1 MLSLQEPEPGDV
13 GVARLAQAS
22 SLPGAGARLPAW
34 LLEAWEAL
42 ASPPPQPQRQSLWAG
57 QTPGAQRCLSLG
69 SQPTPT
75 PRVSLKPTQRVS
87 TQLTWR
93 NSQSKHPSLVSEWD
107 QRDVESYSE
116 LFAAAL
122 GNLEWLRFCL
132 NPDSGEIPTDN
143 KGFTAIHFA
152 AQSGKLECLQV
163 LVEEYKFPVDLP
175 TNNGQTPLHL
185 VIRKE
190 NKTMV
195 LPCIHYLLKHGAA
208 LNTQTCNGSTPLH
221 LAAQEGLL
229 SCVKVL
235 VTNGA
240 NVHARDAMGCKPIDY
255 CKIRNHR
262 VCARFLKDAMWKW
275 DKKDFACEMGKLK
288 KLKGR
293 LALME
298 QDYLTEHQKEHQIL
312 READFKKWLHRKLL
326 PGSQSLIHNAKQ
338 EPQALPFTIP
348 LSKTPKPPKSFY
360 PSLEMRLQQMLQLQP
375 QPPVTPTPIYKK
387 PTVRR
392 PKLWDIS
399 NNPVTFPATQ
409 TAYPQGIRLG
419 VHPDPSLE
427 HDFHRFLEVRS
438 DGHGGAQLRTVA
450 GKQVAPVPRLPLEV
464 IVRELYPHVRP
475 CRMKVPQGLHPVSMR
490 HVARKRHLGDNTFW
504 TDTLAMNLRET
515 FDEAFLAAVRA
526 HQGLPVVPSP
536 EPLS

>member
-1 MLSLQEPEPGDV
+1 MLSFQEYGPGEI
-13 GVARLAQAS
+13 GLAGLA
-22 SLPGAGARLPAW
+22 GAGSLTGARAARLPDW
-34 LLEAWEAL
+34 LRAAWEAL
-42 ASPPPQPQRQSLWAG
+42 ASPPPRPQRESLLAG
-57 QTPGAQRCLSLG
+57 QTLGAQRCLSVS
-69 SQPTPT
+69 SQPPPST
-75 PRVSLKPTQRVS
+75 RASMKPAQRVS

-93 NSQSKHPSLVSEWD
+93 NSQSKHPSLVGEWD
-107 QRDVESYSE
+107 QRDVGNYSE

-132 NPDSGEIPTDN
+132 NQDGGEIPTDN
-143 KGFTAIHFA
+143 K
-152 AQSGKLECLQV
+152 V
-163 LVEEYKFPVDLP
+163 LIEEYKFPVDLP

-195 LPCIHYLLKHGAA
+195 LPCIYYLLKHGAA

-221 LAAQEGLL
+221 LAAREGLL

-235 VTNGA
+235 VTKGA
-240 NVHARDAMGCKPIDY
+240 NVHAQDVVGCKPIDY

-262 VCARFLKDAMWKW
+262 VCARFLKDAMWKR

-293 LALME
+293 LVLME
-298 QDYLTEHQKEHQIL
+298 QDYLSEHQKEHQIL
-312 READFKKWLHRKLL
+312 READFKKWLHRKLQ
-326 PGSQSLIHNAKQ
+326 PRDQSLIHNAEQ
-338 EPQALPFTIP
+338 EPQAPRWTIP
-348 LSKTPKPPKSFY
+348 LSKTPKPPKRFH
-360 PSLEMRLQQMLQLQP
+360 PSLEMRLQQIP
-375 QPPVTPTPIYKK
+375 QPETQPSVTPTPVYKK
-387 PTVRR
+387 PIVRR

-399 NNPVTFPATQ
+399 NNPATSPTTQ
-409 TAYPQGIRLG
+409 IGFPQGIRLG

-427 HDFHRFLEVRS
+427 HDFRRFLKVRS
-438 DGHGGAQLRTVA
+438 DGHGGARLCTVA

-464 IVRELYPHVRP
+464 IVRELYPQVRP
-475 CRMKVPQGLHPVSMR
+475 CRMKVPQGFRPISMR
-490 HVARKRHLGDNTFW
+490 DVARKRYLGDSTFW

-526 HQGLPVVPSP
+526 HQGLPIVPSP